1 MRRLMTVFVLGCVA
15 LGLGLGYLLNSR
27 SPGSSENAGKTTATT
42 EQTTTP
48 TTAKVLGATVTAP
61 TLPLVTS
68 TTVAPTTTTV
78 APTTTTTRARAA
90 AASRNKAAS
99 TPTTRR
105 SQPAKPKSPKCTGGT
120 AGSEL
125 NGSYDAVTGRTSG
138 VATITNPNSKAI
150 VVDQLVVRLHY
161 ADGSVHDVTVVKPG
175 DPGTTIGA
183 NSSKDFAFTDSSSS
197 TLESMDDNFVVHYA
211 DQPECA
217 SS

>member
-1 MRRLMTVFVLGCVA
+1 MTVFVLGCVA

-90 AASRNKAAS
+90 AASKNKAAT
-99 TPTTRR
+99 TPTTRH
-105 SQPAKPKSPKCTGGT
+105 SQPAKPKTAKCAEGT
-120 AGSEL
+120 AATEL
-125 NGSYDAVTGRTSG
+125 SGNYDATTAASNV
-138 VATITNPNSKAI
+138 VATVKNPNGKAI
-150 VVDQLVVRLHY
+150 VVDQLVVHLHY
-161 ADGSVHDVTVVKPG
+161 ADGSDHHVTVVKPG
-175 DPGTTIGA
+175 DSGTSVAA
-183 NSSKDFAFTDSSSS
+183 NAAKDFAFTDSSAA
-197 TLESMDDNFVVHYA
+197 TLDSMDVETFVVHYA

-217 SS
+217 SK